1 MPSGKL
7 NIKQRDIMKL
17 TDTRLFITLS
27 ALFLLMLPAKS
38 VDAQVSDT
46 GEFLQVL
53 EAGTLSDVELMLNA
67 YSRPY
72 AEGLG
77 AVSNSGWVSS
87 AGTHGILGFDLR
99 LSLGIAAIPD
109 SKNSFDLST
118 LGMSN
123 IRASDPNET
132 INPTISGTDGT
143 DVGVTVFADVP
154 GRDEPLELSDFSL
167 PSGTDFAYTPAPMV
181 QLSAGV
187 PKNTDLMLRLV
198 PEIGIGDYGDF
209 SLYGFG
215 VKHELNQWIPA
226 PIPVKLSVMG
236 GYTNIDLSG
245 AFTLN
250 ADGLDYDEDP
260 DNVDQAETWEGQ
272 QAVMNSKA
280 WNLNVL
286 AGKSLGPL
294 SVYAGLGMQNSN
306 FDLSFDGRYP
316 FLELDTQTT
325 NGQPQVV
332 KRLTTIE
339 DPVRLDISTGTIF
352 RGMAGASFKLLLV
365 KFNLDLTYAE
375 YPVLNAGASFTFR

>member
-1 MPSGKL
+1 M
-7 NIKQRDIMKL
+7 QM
-17 TDTRLFITLS
+17 TDTRLFVILS
-27 ALFLLMLPAKS
+27 AVFLLMLLPAKS
-38 VDAQVSDT
+38 ADAQVSDT

-53 EAGTLSDVELMLNA
+53 EAGALSDVELMLNA

-87 AGTHGILGFDLR
+87 AGSHGILGFDLR

-109 SKNSFDLST
+109 GKNSFDLST

-154 GRDEPLELSDFSL
+154 GFDEQQALSEFTL

-181 QLSAGV
+181 QLSAGI
-187 PKNTDLMLRLV
+187 PKNTDLMLRFV

-209 SLYGFG
+209 SLFGFG

-226 PIPVKLSVMG
+226 PLPIKLSVMG

-245 AFTLN
+245 SFTVN
-250 ADGLDYDEDP
+250 ADRLDYDEDP
-260 DNVDQAETWEGQ
+260 NNLDQPATWDGQ

-306 FDLSFDGRYP
+306 FELSFDGQYP
-316 FLELDTQTT
+316 FLELDTQVS
-325 NGQPQVV
+325 NGEPELV
-332 KRLTTIE
+332 KRLSTIE
-339 DPVRLDISTGTIF
+339 DPVRIDLNTGTIF
-352 RGMAGASFKLLLV
+352 RGMAGASFKMLLI